1 VTSRKL
7 FRVVAI
13 LATVSITVWIGWAA
27 VHSAVQID
35 WRVMNPWLI
44 AAALVASSIQ
54 ECAGTA
60 SAQAA
65 LFAFGQRAG
74 FIRLLII
81 TTVATAANSIV
92 PVPAGV
98 PARIWLQKTWLG
110 ISVPF
115 STAAI
120 ALEML
125 CGYGLLGLLAM
136 AGSFLFGANLLAMGV
151 RYLPVVTAIGIIA
164 LVATWLLREQLKSR
178 VRQLVAL
185 RPARVPTLTTV
196 FFNVLVIALATF
208 RLWLVLRALGDSTA
222 SIVEITAALCIARV
236 AGVAS
241 MIPMGLGSRDVTLS
255 GLLALSGVP
264 LPIAVL
270 AAAVDRVL
278 STLPYLAVAA
288 AGWPL
293 LRRSGS
299 IGKSSG
305 PAH

>member
-1 VTSRKL
+1 MTSRKL

-115 STAAI
+115 STQAI

-164 LVATWLLREQLKSR
+164 LVAAWLLREQLKSR

-255 GLLALSGVP
+255 GLLALSDVP

-299 IGKSSG
+299 ISKSSG

>member
-1 VTSRKL
+1 MTTRKL
-7 FRVVAI
+7 FRAVAV
-13 LATVSITVWIGWAA
+13 LATISITIWIGWAA
-27 VHSAVQID
+27 VHSAVQIE
-35 WRVMNPWLI
+35 WRLMNPWLI

-60 SAQAA
+60 NAQTA

-81 TTVATAANSIV
+81 TTVATAANSII
-92 PVPAGV
+92 PAPAGI

-110 ISVPF
+110 ISVPV

-125 CGYGLLGLLAM
+125 CGYGLLALLAL
-136 AGSFLFGANLLAMGV
+136 AGSFLFGANLLAMGA
-151 RYLPVVTAIGIIA
+151 RYLPLAVAIGVFA
-164 LVATWLLREQLKSR
+164 SVAAWLLREPLKSR
-178 VRQLVAL
+178 VKQLVAL
-185 RPARVPTLTTV
+185 RPARLPILTTV

-208 RLWLVLRALGDSTA
+208 RLWLILRALGGNTA
-222 SIVEITAALCIARV
+222 SIGEITAALCIARV

-255 GLLALSGVP
+255 GLLVLSGVP
-264 LPIAVL
+264 LPISIL

-293 LRRSGS
+293 LRRFGS
-299 IGKSSG
+299 IGNSSR

>member
-1 VTSRKL
+1 MTSRKL

-164 LVATWLLREQLKSR
+164 LVAAWLLREQLKSR

-255 GLLALSGVP
+255 GLLALSDVP

-293 LRRSGS
+293 LRQSGS

>member
-1 VTSRKL
+1 MTSRKL

-164 LVATWLLREQLKSR
+164 LVAAWLLREQLKSR

-255 GLLALSGVP
+255 GLLALSDVP

-299 IGKSSG
+299 IGKSNG